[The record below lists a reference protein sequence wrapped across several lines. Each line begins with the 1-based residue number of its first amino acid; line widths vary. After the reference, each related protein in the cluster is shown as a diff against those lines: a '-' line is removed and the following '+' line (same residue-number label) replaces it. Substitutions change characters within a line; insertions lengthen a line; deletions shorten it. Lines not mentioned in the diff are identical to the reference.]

1 MTHTKQNKELTRM
14 QGFLM
19 DDLKKLEYHANELI
33 KNIYMYVQ
41 KEDEDLKHDI
51 EEIERF
57 FSYWNNHIK
66 NINK

>member
-1 MTHTKQNKELTRM
+1 MTHTKQKKQLTRM
-14 QGFLM
+14 QGFLI
-19 DDLKKLEYHANELI
+19 DDLKKLEYHTNELI
-33 KNIYMYVQ
+33 ENIYVSGQ
-41 KEDEDLKHDI
+41 KENFKHDV